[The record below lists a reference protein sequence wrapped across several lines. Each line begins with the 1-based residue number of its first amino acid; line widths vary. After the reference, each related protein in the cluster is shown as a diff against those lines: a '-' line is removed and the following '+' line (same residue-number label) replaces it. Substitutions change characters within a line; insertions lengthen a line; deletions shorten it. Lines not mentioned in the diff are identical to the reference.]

1 MSCES
6 NCRSRTCKDI
16 QIVKLMCARL
26 GFQEV
31 REGAKKTR
39 LFRGHVPY
47 QGGGEST
54 PFPSKFFFYF
64 FRQNVINIY
73 SACTLKSRVYFDAL
87 SKPLCQININSFL
100 TNIHFIISYQNLEHV
115 YTGFR

>member
-16 QIVKLMCARL
+16 QIVKLMFARL

-54 PFPSKFFFYF
+54 PFPSKFFFLF
-64 FRQNVINIY
+64 FPTKCNKYIFSMY
-73 SACTLKSRVYFDAL
+73 PKKS
-87 SKPLCQININSFL
+87 SF
-100 TNIHFIISYQNLEHV
+100 F
-115 YTGFR
+115 